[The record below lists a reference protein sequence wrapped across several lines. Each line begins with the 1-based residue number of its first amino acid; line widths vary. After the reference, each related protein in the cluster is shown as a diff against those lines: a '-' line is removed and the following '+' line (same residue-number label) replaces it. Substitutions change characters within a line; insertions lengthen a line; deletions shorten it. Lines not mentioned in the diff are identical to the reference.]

1 MGTIVI
7 DLLLKAVTSNF
18 VKFMIAKGIN
28 YLLAHS
34 KDGIT
39 KDLAHTVLDGVA
51 MSKANDVPVDA
62 FEFVKR
68 EYLK

>member
-1 MGTIVI
+1 MGALVL

-28 YLLAHS
+28 HLVSHS
-34 KDGIT
+34 KDGVT
-39 KDLAHTVLDGVA
+39 KDIATTVLDGVA
-51 MSKANDVPVDA
+51 MSKANDVPEDA

>member
-1 MGTIVI
+1 MGALVL

-18 VKFMIAKGIN
+18 VKFMIAKGVN
-28 YLLAHS
+28 HLLTHS

-39 KDLAHTVLDGVA
+39 KDIAVTVLDGVA
-51 MSKANDVPVDA
+51 MSKANDVPSDA
-62 FEFVKR
+62 FEFVKN